1 MFASYRRLF
10 AAPGAL
16 AFTLTG
22 LFARLSFAMTGVS
35 TVVLIA
41 TRRDS
46 YALAGAVSA
55 AGVLA
60 VAFALPLSGRLVD
73 RYGQARVSFAG
84 VLLAV
89 WPMTG
94 LLLCTHFGAPAWTL
108 FLCCAASSVIP
119 NLGGMARARWAHL
132 YRDDPAA
139 RHAANSL
146 EQALDEL
153 CFMGGP
159 VFAMLLCTSLFPEAG
174 LLVGGVLGCGGLLLF
189 AAQRRTEPPVQ
200 PPAAVPTRGALR
212 HGGLRVLVLVFAAT
226 GVVFGST
233 EVSTIAYADSLGQK
247 PLAGGLLALVA
258 AGSCVSGL
266 AFGLVRSRIG
276 GAGRLL
282 LGVAAMTVLLL
293 LPLAAG
299 VSGAGLAV
307 LGPAL
312 FVAGSGTAPTMVAG
326 MTMVQEL
333 LPARQLNEA
342 MGVAVAGI
350 LIGISTGAAV
360 GGMLAE
366 RAAPGTGFLLPAGA
380 AGLALLTALA
390 GHRRLGARPVA
401 ELSASAA

>member
-55 AGVLA
+55 TGVVAIA
-60 VAFALPLSGRLVD
+60 VGLPLMGRLVD
-73 RYGQARVSFAG
+73 RYGQARVSVG
-84 VLLAV
+84 SVLLATG
-89 WPMTG
+89 PTAG
-94 LLLCTHFGAPAWTL
+94 LLLCAHFDAPAWTL
-108 FLCCAASSVIP
+108 FVCCAASSVLP
-119 NLGGMARARWAHL
+119 NLGGMTRARWAHL
-132 YRDDPAA
+132 HRDDPAA

-174 LLVGGVLGCGGLLLF
+174 LLAGAVLGSAGLLLF

-200 PPAAVPTRGALR
+200 PPAAGTERGALR
-212 HGGLRVLVLVFAAT
+212 DGGLRVLVLVFAAT
-226 GVVFGST
+226 GVVFGSM
-233 EVSTIAYADSLGQK
+233 EVTTIAYADALGQK

-258 AGSCVSGL
+258 AGSCISGL
-266 AFGLVRSRIG
+266 VFGLVRGRVG
-276 GAGRLL
+276 TTGRLL

-299 VSGAGLAV
+299 VSGAGLGL
-307 LGPAL
+307 LGAAL

-326 MTMVQEL
+326 MTMIQEV
-333 LPARQLNEA
+333 LPERQLNEG

-350 LIGISTGAAV
+350 LVGISTGAAL
-360 GGMLAE
+360 GGVVAQQ
-366 RAAPGTGFLLPAGA
+366 AARGTGFLVPAGA
-380 AGLALLTALA
+380 AGVALLTALT
-390 GHRRLGARPVA
+390 GRRRLGSRPAPQV
-401 ELSASAA
+401 SALAA

>member
-55 AGVLA
+55 TGVVAIA
-60 VAFALPLSGRLVD
+60 VGLPLIGRLVD
-73 RYGQARVSFAG
+73 RYGQARVSVGA
-84 VLLAV
+84 VLLAA
-89 WPMTG
+89 WPTAG
-94 LLLCTHFGAPAWTL
+94 LLLCAHFGAPAWTL
-108 FLCCAASSVIP
+108 FVCCATSSVLP
-119 NLGGMARARWAHL
+119 SLGGMTRARWAHL
-132 YRDDPAA
+132 HRDDPAA

-174 LLVGGVLGCGGLLLF
+174 LLAGAVLGSAGLLLF

-200 PPAAVPTRGALR
+200 PPAAGPERGALR
-212 HGGLRVLVLVFAAT
+212 DGGLRVLVLVFAAT
-226 GVVFGST
+226 GVVFGSM
-233 EVSTIAYADSLGQK
+233 EVTTIAYADALGQK

-266 AFGLVRSRIG
+266 VLGLVRGRVG
-276 GAGRLL
+276 TTGRLL

-299 VSGAGLAV
+299 VSGAGLGL
-307 LGPAL
+307 LGAAL

-326 MTMVQEL
+326 MTMVQEV
-333 LPARQLNEA
+333 LPERQLNEG

-350 LIGISTGAAV
+350 LVGISTGAAL
-360 GGMLAE
+360 GGVVAQQ
-366 RAAPGTGFLLPAGA
+366 AAPGTGFLVPAGA
-380 AGLALLTALA
+380 AGVALLTALA
-390 GHRRLGARPVA
+390 GRRRLRVRPAPQV
-401 ELSASAA
+401 SALAA